1 MHGMSVYNAIV
12 DAVPA
17 TNPRG
22 QPELNAPCTPE
33 SILKAIASLN
43 GTG

>member
-1 MHGMSVYNAIV
+1 MHGISVYSAIL
-12 DAVPA
+12 DAVHA

-22 QPELNAPCTPE
+22 QPKLDPPCTPE

-43 GTG
+43 GAA

>member
-1 MHGMSVYNAIV
+1 MHGISVYSAIL
-12 DAVPA
+12 DAVHA

-33 SILKAIASLN
+33 SILKAIESLN